1 MKIRGFET
9 VSRVEG
15 QEVTL
20 PTRSTKRSA
29 GYDFIAFEDVTIPPM
44 SFVGSVTEITEDPN
58 IAKQIPI
65 TQFIHRPIMVKTG
78 IKAYM
83 QEDEFLELANRSSN
97 PGKKGLVL
105 SNGVGIVDSD
115 YYNNEENEGEIAF
128 PFYNLSNESIV
139 IKKGE
144 KIGQG
149 VFRKYLEAD
158 EDASNTLDNTRSGGF
173 GSTGK

>member
-15 QEVTL
+15 KEVTL

-44 SFVGSVTEITEDPN
+44 SFVESITAPVNNVE
-58 IAKQIPI
+58 IPI
-65 TQFIHRPIMVKTG
+65 TRHTHLPVMVKTG